1 MNDKKS
7 MYYIQM
13 ILKILI
19 ETTNMVTTEYLA
31 EEVGLSEKTIR
42 TKIEGINII
51 LAESK
56 LGIIQKKRR
65 IGIWLDATEE
75 QKLQIQRLFINR
87 NSLEHLQNDQ
97 SRMITALKHI
107 LSSSKNNQLTINK
120 LSERMFLSIPT
131 TTKIVNDCKDWL
143 NLFDIKVKTVRNKG
157 FDLKCNES
165 QYRIALKHFLLKLK
179 SDESID
185 DRLKYFFPWLDL
197 EKIKKFIL
205 LTEKEWGIE
214 FAEESFNEIYAFL
227 CMSITRPN
235 MDDRFQVEIPENEL
249 RMLQSYNEYSFAEA
263 IIKKASNEFNFEIN
277 AYEIAFLSIP
287 ILCSKMIDPGYNVAA
302 EDIIRRYDETLQDFV
317 RKMIKVVSE
326 VLNRDLT
333 QDEVLFHGLLMHIK
347 PTIFR
352 LRYERSQTNTLKG
365 YIKNEFK
372 HAFRVSW
379 LISVL
384 FEEHFDL
391 RVTEDELSY
400 ITLYIQS
407 ALERN
412 EKPVEI
418 VLVTRTSMGVNQML
432 CDKIKRAFVQ
442 IKNIKVV
449 SVHDFKIDNYKN
461 VNLIISTQL
470 ITKKD
475 DRVVEIDELL
485 SDNSIKKIKTAIDNL
500 KRDQNQIVGKF
511 DLICH
516 SLFDPELIYTQV
528 EIDDKTKLL
537 KFLCDNLVKKG
548 FVTKKYYQTVM
559 DREYITPTSIGNM
572 VAIPHGDQNEINEA
586 KIVIATLKKPILW
599 DTELVDVVFL
609 LVVKMT
615 SEFEIRRTQL
625 FYKQYINLVNTDKE
639 VNVLKKFESPLEFY
653 KFLVK

>member
-7 MYYIQM
+7 MYYTQV
-13 ILKILI
+13 ILKSLI
-19 ETTNMVTTEYLA
+19 ESSDMVTTEQLA

-42 TKIEGINII
+42 TKIESINNI
-51 LAESK
+51 LMENN
-56 LGIIQKKRR
+56 LGIICKKRR
-65 IGIWLDATEE
+65 IGIWLDATDE
-75 QKLQIQRLFINR
+75 QKLQIQQLLINQ
-87 NSLEHLQNDQ
+87 NSFEHLHSDQ
-97 SRMITALKHI
+97 SRMFTALKYI
-107 LSSSKNNQLTINK
+107 LSFSKNNRLTTNK
-120 LSERMFLSIPT
+120 LSEEMFLSIPT
-131 TTKIVNDCKDWL
+131 TLKIINDCKDWL
-143 NLFDIKVKTVRNKG
+143 NLFDIQLKIIRNKG
-157 FDLKCNES
+157 FELKCNES
-165 QYRIALKHFLLKLK
+165 QYRIALKHFLLKLI

-185 DRLKYFFPWLDL
+185 ERLKYFMHGLDL
-197 EKIKKFIL
+197 EKVKKCIL
-205 LTEKEWGIE
+205 VTEKEWGIE

-235 MDDRFQVEIPENEL
+235 VNEKFHVEIPINEL
-249 RMLQSYNEYSFAEA
+249 RMLQAYNEYSFAEA
-263 IIKKASNEFNFEIN
+263 ILKKAEIEFNSKIN
-277 AYEIAFLSIP
+277 AYEIGFLSIP

-317 RKMIKVVSE
+317 RKIIKVVSE

-333 QDEVLFHGLLMHIK
+333 HDDVLFHGLLMHIK
-347 PTIFR
+347 PAIFR

-442 IKNIKVV
+442 IANIKVV
-449 SVHDFKIDNYKN
+449 SVHDFKIENYRN
-461 VNLIISTQL
+461 TDLIITTQL
-470 ITKKD
+470 ILNKD
-475 DRVVEIDELL
+475 NRVVEIDELL
-485 SDNSIKKIKTAIDNL
+485 SDNSIKKIKYAIDNL
-500 KRDQNQIVGKF
+500 KRDQNLIVGKF

-516 SLFDPELIYTQV
+516 SLFDPELIYTHLD
-528 EIDDKTKLL
+528 INDKSKLL

-559 DREYITPTSIGNM
+559 DREYATPTSIGNM

-586 KIVIATLKKPILW
+586 KIVIVTLKEPIMW
-599 DTELVDVVFL
+599 DTEQVDVIFL

-615 SEFEIRRTQL
+615 NEYEIKRTQL

-639 VNVLKKFESPLEFY
+639 VNVLRSFDSPVEFY